1 MELKFIE
8 LVGLPGCG
16 KSTLV
21 KSMMETLSKDEKVV
35 VLNRKSFS
43 SIINFMWKNRW
54 SIPFI
59 AVYKLLFS
67 CHLKLKM
74 SLIRYIYQYDVNSL
88 SIIYAIYIVDIYSFV
103 KKNNYKNMIILL
115 DEGIIQFLSSIAH
128 NIKIEN
134 NSDMLGLYSSLRDLT
149 ENSVYVRCNIP
160 LDIAVQRIKI
170 RNRND
175 RFAYSDTL
183 TGLLKVKQ
191 DNINYLLEICTS
203 KSCIVE
209 LDMTKSTEYNKET
222 ILKKIL

>member
-21 KSMMETLSKDEKVV
+21 KSIMETLSKDKKLV

-59 AVYKLLFS
+59 ALYKLLFS

-74 SLIRYIYQYDVNSL
+74 SLIRYMSRYEVNSL
-88 SIIYAIYIVDIYSFV
+88 SVIYAIYIIDIYSFV
-103 KKNNYKNMIILL
+103 KKNNHKNIIILL

-134 NSDMLGLYSSLRDLT
+134 NSDMLGLYSCLRDLI

-160 LDIAVQRIKI
+160 LDMVVQRIKI

-175 RFAYSDTL
+175 RFACSNTL
-183 TGLLKVKQ
+183 TDLLKVKQ
-191 DNINYLLEICTS
+191 DNINYLVEILTS

-209 LDMTKSTEYNKET
+209 IDMMKSIEYNKET
-222 ILKKIL
+222 LLKKIL